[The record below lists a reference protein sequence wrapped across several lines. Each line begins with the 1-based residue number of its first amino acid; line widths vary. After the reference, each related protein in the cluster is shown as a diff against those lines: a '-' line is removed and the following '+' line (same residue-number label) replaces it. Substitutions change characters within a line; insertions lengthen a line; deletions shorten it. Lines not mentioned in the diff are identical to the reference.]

1 MGPAAARLHPPE
13 PEATLD
19 AFFDWYYRTNPVSAT
34 FIGIHRHD
42 HRLPDYSPA
51 AIEQALAAIETLS
64 DGLRRQRPTAPGRA
78 TTLDQELALG
88 FLDVLRWEYASGY
101 FHARNPSLYTGEAV
115 FGVLS
120 L

>member
-64 DGLRRQRPTAPGRA
+64 DGLIVQTDEYLSRA
-78 TTLDQELALG
+78 DALNAAG
-88 FLDVLRWEYASGY
+88 LSG
-101 FHARNPSLYTGEAV
+101 
-115 FGVLS
+115 
-120 L
+120 